1 MQSDAK
7 PVRKYTVTEARE
19 NFKDVVNEVV
29 YTGQPAVVTK
39 HGEEAVAVVPYDV
52 LALLVKLE
60 AFVDVEK
67 AQKALIEAEAGN
79 AVTIRNLKKKL
90 GLK

>member
-1 MQSDAK
+1 MQATAK

-52 LALLVKLE
+52 LALLTRIE
-60 AFVDVEK
+60 AFVDLEK
-67 AQKALIEAEAGN
+67 AHKALEEAEAGD
-79 AVTIRNLKKKL
+79 AISLAKLKKKL